1 MHHVAK
7 HVGDAPMPEQDP
19 DTEGNLL
26 GPFDHHVD
34 DVVKV
39 AIEEDSVSQ
48 VWTGRSIE
56 LLVYVLTYLFAVGS
70 FLGLISSFLNAAKYS
85 STGDAEYE

>member
-1 MHHVAK
+1 
-7 HVGDAPMPEQDP
+7 MPKQDP

-34 DVVKV
+34 DVVEV

-56 LLVYVLTYLFAVGS
+56 LLVYPQNPKTPEVWK
-70 FLGLISSFLNAAKYS
+70 IN
-85 STGDAEYE
+85 